1 MRVLVALLA
10 APLLKSH
17 SVRRW
22 MRLLRALEGAA
33 ALQMFVQAYNDT
45 VNEPEVAAIALEFD
59 TQVTSIVIL

>member
-1 MRVLVALLA
+1 
-10 APLLKSH
+10 
-17 SVRRW
+17 